1 MDQPRPASMTTWRL
15 PLGLLAAA
23 LLMAALW
30 ALTTTGFDAGRA
42 WAHAIAWIIT
52 TQRELHQALATAL
65 RAVQAE
71 GSIAAPALV
80 WLGFLYGVFHA
91 AGPGHGK
98 IVITTYLATQKE
110 TLGRGIALAATS
122 SLLQGATAIT
132 AVFTT
137 VLVLEQ
143 TTRQSQRLAG
153 NIELVSFALVA
164 ALGAFLVLRHAR
176 RLFQATTTTPCGT
189 CGHHHHHAP
198 PPDKAGPGAFLAAVL
213 SIGLRPCTGAILV
226 LVLAIALDLRT
237 AGIAAVVAMS
247 AGTALTTAALATLAT
262 LARDQAIR
270 LASHLDT
277 DTTRLARIA
286 DTIALIGGL
295 ALLAMGAALLHTT
308 LTMPAHPL
316 MRG

>member
-1 MDQPRPASMTTWRL
+1 MTTWRL
-15 PLGLLAAA
+15 PLWLLAAS
-23 LLMAALW
+23 LLAASLW
-30 ALTTTGFDAGRA
+30 ALATSGVDPGRA
-42 WAHAIAWIIT
+42 WAHAVAWIIT

-65 RAVQAE
+65 RAVQQE

-110 TLGRGIALAATS
+110 TLGRGIALAATA
-122 SLLQGATAIT
+122 SLLQGLTAIT

-137 VLVLEQ
+137 VLLLEQ
-143 TTRQSQRLAG
+143 TARQSQRLAG
-153 NIELVSFALVA
+153 NIELISFALVA
-164 ALGAFLVLRHAR
+164 ALGAFLVLRHTR
-176 RLFQATTTTPCGT
+176 RLYQSRTTTPCSS
-189 CGHHHHHAP
+189 CGHHHHSP
-198 PPDKAGPGAFLAAVL
+198 PPDQAGPTAFLAAIL

-237 AGIAAVVAMS
+237 AGIAAVIAMS
-247 AGTALTTAALATLAT
+247 AGTALTTSALATLAT
-262 LARDQAIR
+262 LARDKA
-270 LASHLDT
+270 
-277 DTTRLARIA
+277 TRLATLFDTDQTRLTRIA

-295 ALLAMGAALLHTT
+295 ALLTMGAALLQTT

-316 MRG
+316 IRG

>member
-1 MDQPRPASMTTWRL
+1 MTTWRL
-15 PLGLLAAA
+15 PLWLLAAS
-23 LLMAALW
+23 LLAASLW
-30 ALTTTGFDAGRA
+30 ALATSGVDPGRA
-42 WAHAIAWIIT
+42 WAHAVAWIIT

-65 RAVQAE
+65 RAVQQE

-110 TLGRGIALAATS
+110 TLGRGIALAATA
-122 SLLQGATAIT
+122 SLLQGLTAIT

-137 VLVLEQ
+137 VLLLEQ
-143 TTRQSQRLAG
+143 TARQSQRLAG
-153 NIELVSFALVA
+153 NIELISFALVA
-164 ALGAFLVLRHAR
+164 ALGAFLTLRHAR
-176 RLFQATTTTPCGT
+176 RLYQSRSTTPCSS
-189 CGHHHHHAP
+189 CGHHHHAP
-198 PPDKAGPGAFLAAVL
+198 PPDKTGPTAFLAAIL

-237 AGIAAVVAMS
+237 AGIAAVIAMS
-247 AGTALTTAALATLAT
+247 AGTALTTSALATLAT
-262 LARDQAIR
+262 LARDQATR
-270 LASHLDT
+270 LATHMDT

-295 ALLAMGAALLHTT
+295 ALLAMGAALLQTT

-316 MRG
+316 IRG

>member
-1 MDQPRPASMTTWRL
+1 MTSKSL

-23 LLMAALW
+23 LLVAALL
-30 ALTTTGFDAGRA
+30 ALGSGGFDPGRA
-42 WAHAIAWIIT
+42 WTDLVAWVIT
-52 TQRELHQALATAL
+52 TQRELHQALANAL
-65 RAVQAE
+65 RAVQEE

-98 IVITTYLATQKE
+98 VVITTYLATQKE
-110 TLGRGIALAATS
+110 TLGRGIALAVTAA
-122 SLLQGATAIT
+122 LLQGLTAII
-132 AVFTT
+132 AVFAT

-153 NIELVSFALVA
+153 HIELVSFALVA
-164 ALGAFLVLRHAR
+164 ALGAFLALRHAR
-176 RLFQATTTTPCGT
+176 RLFQPKTAAPCSS
-189 CGHHHHHAP
+189 CGHDHHHAP
-198 PPDKAGPGAFLAAVL
+198 PPDKAGPGAFTAAVL

-237 AGIAAVVAMS
+237 AGIGAVLAMS
-247 AGTALTTAALATLAT
+247 FGTALSTAALATLAT
-262 LARDQAIR
+262 VARDQAAR
-270 LASHLDT
+270 LAAHMDT
-277 DTTRLARIA
+277 DQTRLARIG

-295 ALLAMGAALLHTT
+295 ALLAMGATLLHTT

-316 MRG
+316 IRG

>member
-1 MDQPRPASMTTWRL
+1 MTTWRL
-15 PLGLLAAA
+15 PLWLLAAS
-23 LLMAALW
+23 LLAATLW
-30 ALTTTGFDAGRA
+30 ALATTAFDPGRA
-42 WAHAIAWIIT
+42 WAQAIAWIIT

-122 SLLQGATAIT
+122 SLLQGLTAIA

-153 NIELVSFALVA
+153 NIELISFALVA
-164 ALGAFLVLRHAR
+164 ALGAFLALRHAR
-176 RLFQATTTTPCGT
+176 RLYRAKTTTPCGT
-189 CGHHHHHAP
+189 CGHHHHAP
-198 PPDKAGPGAFLAAVL
+198 PPDKAGPAAFLAAIL

-237 AGIAAVVAMS
+237 AGIAAVLAMS

-262 LARDQAIR
+262 LARDQAAR
-270 LASHLDT
+270 LATHMDT

-295 ALLAMGAALLHTT
+295 ALLAMGAALLQTT

-316 MRG
+316 IRG

>member
-1 MDQPRPASMTTWRL
+1 MTTWRL

-23 LLMAALW
+23 FLMAALW
-30 ALTTTGFDAGRA
+30 ALATTGFDPGRA

-65 RAVQAE
+65 RAVQSE

-110 TLGRGIALAATS
+110 TLGRGIALAAAA
-122 SLLQGATAIT
+122 SLLQGATAIA
-132 AVFTT
+132 AVFGT
-137 VLVLEQ
+137 VLLLEQ

-153 NIELVSFALVA
+153 QIELVSFALVA

-176 RLFQATTTTPCGT
+176 RLFQATATTPCGT
-189 CGHHHHHAP
+189 CGHHHHAP
-198 PPDKAGPGAFLAAVL
+198 PPDKAGPGAFFAAIL

-237 AGIAAVVAMS
+237 AGIAAVLAMS
-247 AGTALTTAALATLAT
+247 LGTALTTAALATLAT
-262 LARDQAIR
+262 LARDQATR

-277 DTTRLARIA
+277 DATRLARIA

-295 ALLAMGAALLHTT
+295 ALLAMGTALLHTT

>member
-1 MDQPRPASMTTWRL
+1 MTTWRL
-15 PLGLLAAA
+15 PLGILAASLLAASF
-23 LLMAALW
+23 W
-30 ALTTTGFDAGRA
+30 ALATTALDPGALEPGQA
-42 WAHAIAWIIT
+42 WAQAIAWIIT
-52 TQRELHQALATAL
+52 TQRELHQGLATAL

-122 SLLQGATAIT
+122 SLLQGLTAIA

-164 ALGAFLVLRHAR
+164 ALGAFLVLRHTR
-176 RLFQATTTTPCGT
+176 RLYQSKTTTPCSS
-189 CGHHHHHAP
+189 CGHHHAP
-198 PPDKAGPGAFLAAVL
+198 PPDKTGFLAAIL

-237 AGIAAVVAMS
+237 AGIAAVIAMS
-247 AGTALTTAALATLAT
+247 AGTALTTSALATLAT
-262 LARDQAIR
+262 LARDQATR

-277 DTTRLARIA
+277 DQTRLARIA

-308 LTMPAHPL
+308 LTMPTHPL

>member
-1 MDQPRPASMTTWRL
+1 MTTWRL

-23 LLMAALW
+23 FLMAALG
-30 ALTTTGFDAGRA
+30 ALATTGFDPGRA

-122 SLLQGATAIT
+122 SLLQGLTAIT
-132 AVFTT
+132 AVFAT
-137 VLVLEQ
+137 VLLLEQ

-176 RLFQATTTTPCGT
+176 RLFQAKTATPCGT
-189 CGHHHHHAP
+189 CGHHHAP
-198 PPDKAGPGAFLAAVL
+198 PPDKSGPAAFLAAIL

-237 AGIAAVVAMS
+237 AGIAAVIAMS
-247 AGTALTTAALATLAT
+247 AGTALTTAALAALAT
-262 LARDQAIR
+262 LARDQATR

-277 DTTRLARIA
+277 DAARLARIA

>member
-1 MDQPRPASMTTWRL
+1 MNGRSLPPGLVVAS
-15 PLGLLAAA
+15 LLAAS
-23 LLMAALW
+23 LLAAGLW
-30 ALTTTGFDAGRA
+30 ALTTTGFDPGQA
-42 WAHAIAWIIT
+42 WAQAIAWIIT
-52 TQRELHQALATAL
+52 TQRQLHDGLAAALG
-65 RAVQAE
+65 AVQAE
-71 GSIAAPALV
+71 GSIAAPALI

-122 SLLQGATAIT
+122 SLLQGLTAIA

-137 VLVLEQ
+137 VLLLEQ
-143 TTRQSQRLAG
+143 TTRQSQRLAS
-153 NIELVSFALVA
+153 NVELVSFALVA
-164 ALGAFLVLRHAR
+164 ALGAFLVFRHAR
-176 RLFQATTTTPCGT
+176 RLYHSKTTTPCST

-198 PPDKAGPGAFLAAVL
+198 PPDKAGPTALLAAIL

-237 AGIAAVVAMS
+237 AGIAAVIAMS

-262 LARDQAIR
+262 LARDQAAR
-270 LASHLDT
+270 LATHLDT
-277 DTTRLARIA
+277 DQTRLTRMA
-286 DTIALIGGL
+286 DTIALLGGL
-295 ALLAMGAALLHTT
+295 ALLAMGASLLHTT

-316 MRG
+316 IRG

>member
-1 MDQPRPASMTTWRL
+1 MAQPRPASMTSWRL

-23 LLMAALW
+23 FLMAAIW
-30 ALTTTGFDAGRA
+30 ALATSGFEPGQA

-122 SLLQGATAIT
+122 SLLQGLTAIT
-132 AVFTT
+132 AVFAT
-137 VLVLEQ
+137 VLILEQ

-153 NIELVSFALVA
+153 QIELVSFALVA

-176 RLFQATTTTPCGT
+176 RLYQAKTTTPCGT
-189 CGHHHHHAP
+189 CGHNHHAP
-198 PPDKAGPGAFLAAVL
+198 PPTQAFTAAIL

-226 LVLAIALDLRT
+226 LVLAIALDLRA
-237 AGIAAVVAMS
+237 AGIAAVLAMS
-247 AGTALTTAALATLAT
+247 LGTALTTAALATLAT
-262 LARDQAIR
+262 VARDQASR
-270 LASHLDT
+270 LASHLDS
-277 DTTRLARIA
+277 DAARLTRIA
-286 DTIALIGGL
+286 DIIALIGGL
-295 ALLAMGAALLHTT
+295 ALLAMGTALLQTP

>member
-1 MDQPRPASMTTWRL
+1 MTTWRL
-15 PLGLLAAA
+15 PLWLLAAS
-23 LLMAALW
+23 LLAATLW
-30 ALTTTGFDAGRA
+30 ALATTAFDPGRA
-42 WAHAIAWIIT
+42 WAQSIAWIIT

-122 SLLQGATAIT
+122 SLLQGLTAIA

-153 NIELVSFALVA
+153 NIELISFALVA
-164 ALGAFLVLRHAR
+164 ALGAFLALRHAR
-176 RLFQATTTTPCGT
+176 RLYRAKTTTPCGT
-189 CGHHHHHAP
+189 CGHHHHAP
-198 PPDKAGPGAFLAAVL
+198 PPDKAGPAAFLAAVL

-237 AGIAAVVAMS
+237 AGIAAVLAMS
-247 AGTALTTAALATLAT
+247 AGTALTTSALATLAT
-262 LARDQAIR
+262 LARDQAAR
-270 LASHLDT
+270 LATHLDT
-277 DTTRLARIA
+277 DTTRLTRIA

-316 MRG
+316 IRG

>member
-1 MDQPRPASMTTWRL
+1 MITWRL
-15 PLGLLAAA
+15 PLGLLAAG
-23 LLMAALW
+23 LLAASLW
-30 ALTTTGFDAGRA
+30 ALATTGFEPGQA
-42 WAHAIAWIIT
+42 WTRAIAWIIT

-65 RAVQAE
+65 RAVQTD

-110 TLGRGIALAATS
+110 SLGRGIALAATS
-122 SLLQGATAIT
+122 SLVQGATAIA

-137 VLVLEQ
+137 VLLLEQ

-153 NIELVSFALVA
+153 QIELVSFALVA

-176 RLFQATTTTPCGT
+176 RLYQAKTTTPCSS
-189 CGHHHHHAP
+189 CGHHHSPA
-198 PPDKAGPGAFLAAVL
+198 PDKTGFLAAIL

-237 AGIAAVVAMS
+237 AGIAAVIAMS

-262 LARDQAIR
+262 LARDQATR
-270 LASHLDT
+270 LATHLDT
-277 DTTRLARIA
+277 DTTRLTRIA

-295 ALLAMGAALLHTT
+295 ALLAMGAALLQTT

-316 MRG
+316 IRG

>member
-1 MDQPRPASMTTWRL
+1 MTTWRW
-15 PLGLLAAA
+15 PAGLLALAFSSA
-23 LLMAALW
+23 TLW
-30 ALTTTGFDAGRA
+30 ALAISGFDAGQA
-42 WAHAIAWIIT
+42 WTRAIAWIIT

-65 RAVQAE
+65 RTVQQE

-110 TLGRGIALAATS
+110 TLGRGIALATTA
-122 SLLQGATAIT
+122 SLLQGVTAIA

-137 VLVLEQ
+137 ILLLEQ
-143 TTRQSQRLAG
+143 TARQSQRLAG
-153 NIELVSFALVA
+153 NIELVSFALIA
-164 ALGAFLVLRHAR
+164 SLGAILTLRHAR
-176 RLFQATTTTPCGT
+176 RLYRAKTTTPCSS
-189 CGHHHHHAP
+189 CGHHHHGP

-237 AGIAAVVAMS
+237 AGIAAVLAMS
-247 AGTALTTAALATLAT
+247 VGTALTTAALATLAT
-262 LARDQAIR
+262 VAREQA
-270 LASHLDT
+270 
-277 DTTRLARIA
+277 TRLAAHMDTDATRLTRIA

-316 MRG
+316 IRG

>member
-1 MDQPRPASMTTWRL
+1 MTVKSL

-23 LLMAALW
+23 LLGAGLW
-30 ALTTTGFDAGRA
+30 VLATSGIDLGRA
-42 WAHAIAWIIT
+42 WTHAIAWVVT

-65 RAVQAE
+65 RAVQVE

-98 IVITTYLATQKE
+98 VVITTYLATQKE
-110 TLGRGIALAATS
+110 TLGRGIALATTA
-122 SLLQGATAIT
+122 SLLQGLTAIV

-153 NIELVSFALVA
+153 HIELVSFALVA
-164 ALGAFLVLRHAR
+164 FLGAFLTFRHAR
-176 RLFQATTTTPCGT
+176 RLFRAKTATACTS
-189 CGHHHHHAP
+189 CGHHHHAP
-198 PPDKAGPGAFLAAVL
+198 APDKTGPGAFTAAVL

-226 LVLAIALDLRT
+226 LVLAIALDLRA
-237 AGIAAVVAMS
+237 AGIAAVLAMS
-247 AGTALTTAALATLAT
+247 VGTALSTAALATLAT
-262 LARDQAIR
+262 LARDQAAR
-270 LASHLDT
+270 LASRLDT
-277 DTTRLARIA
+277 DQTHLTRIA
-286 DTIALIGGL
+286 DTIALLGGL

-316 MRG
+316 IRG